1 MTITTGDHLSDE
13 VHAID
18 RDCPHWHAFVSDA
31 GRIWAAT
38 TENHAG
44 GSGTTLDAASPVL
57 MRHAI
62 AEQEHSWHC
71 TFGSAA

>member
-1 MTITTGDHLSDE
+1 MDTITSGSLSTELRAVEHDYPGWHLFTSDT
-13 VHAID
+13 
-18 RDCPHWHAFVSDA
+18 

-44 GSGTTLDAASPVL
+44 GSGTTLDAPSPDL

-62 AEQEHSWHC
+62 AEQQHQWMC
-71 TFGSAA
+71 GYVA